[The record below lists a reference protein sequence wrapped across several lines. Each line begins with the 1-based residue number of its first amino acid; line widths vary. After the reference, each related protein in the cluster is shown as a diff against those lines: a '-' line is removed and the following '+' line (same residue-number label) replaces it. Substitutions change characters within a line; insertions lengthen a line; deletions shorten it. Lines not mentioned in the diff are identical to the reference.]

1 MKVSDVMVSRDL
13 VTVSSSETVAEAL
26 SRMRDTGIHQV
37 PVLSGKRYLGMISYR
52 EILRRRSIFPGS
64 KVDSVMVRTPKLTP
78 GENLNTAI
86 RLFKETGLPA
96 LPVVQKGLLIGLVS
110 RTDVLKNISSIVPP
124 RAVKVSE
131 IMSDDPIVAL
141 EDETLEKALEKV
153 RGLDES
159 EIPVTDGNGK
169 LTGVLRVDDLTGDAI
184 LSGKEKHGRRDFA
197 GNPEKLEVKV
207 KSLMSEPFSIKP
219 VAYIE
224 DAAAMLIQNRSH
236 VLPVTDDSGMVV
248 GVLDVYDIINTI
260 EAGRKRE
267 GVLIQVS
274 GLGPYDDDL
283 YDIIYF
289 EAEKFLARIAKLAGI
304 KSGTFNV
311 HVAKYHSEGR
321 IKYSVRTKLFGG
333 SVNMSISDYDWNFG
347 KCIARIFETYENRLR
362 KEKERQQ

>member
-169 LTGVLRVDDLTGDAI
+169 LTGVLRVDDLTGSTWLLFCI
-184 LSGKEKHGRRDFA
+184 
-197 GNPEKLEVKV
+197 
-207 KSLMSEPFSIKP
+207 SI
-219 VAYIE
+219 
-224 DAAAMLIQNRSH
+224 AAAS
-236 VLPVTDDSGMVV
+236 
-248 GVLDVYDIINTI
+248 
-260 EAGRKRE
+260 
-267 GVLIQVS
+267 
-274 GLGPYDDDL
+274 
-283 YDIIYF
+283 
-289 EAEKFLARIAKLAGI
+289 
-304 KSGTFNV
+304 
-311 HVAKYHSEGR
+311 
-321 IKYSVRTKLFGG
+321 
-333 SVNMSISDYDWNFG
+333 SI
-347 KCIARIFETYENRLR
+347 
-362 KEKERQQ
+362 

>member
-1 MKVSDVMVSRDL
+1 M
-13 VTVSSSETVAEAL
+13 
-26 SRMRDTGIHQV
+26 
-37 PVLSGKRYLGMISYR
+37 
-52 EILRRRSIFPGS
+52 
-64 KVDSVMVRTPKLTP
+64 
-78 GENLNTAI
+78 
-86 RLFKETGLPA
+86 
-96 LPVVQKGLLIGLVS
+96 
-110 RTDVLKNISSIVPP
+110 LKNISSIVPP

-236 VLPVTDDSGMVV
+236 VLPVTDDSGIVV

-333 SVNMSISDYDWNFG
+333 SVNMSVSDYDWNFG